1 MRNGI
6 VGAVE
11 EAAMP
16 LLQVIRLQLNLSCL
30 PRVGPHKEA
39 VMGKRPPG
47 SFSTLV
53 YDLVSKLDKGD
64 GEMEDL
70 VFLFLT
76 DRV

>member
-11 EAAMP
+11 EAVMP
-16 LLQVIRLQLNLSCL
+16 LLRVIRLQLNLSCL
-30 PRVGPHKEA
+30 PRVCPHKEA

-47 SFSTLV
+47 SFSILA
-53 YDLVSKLDKGD
+53 YDLLSKLDKE

-70 VFLFLT
+70 VLLFLT
-76 DRV
+76 ARV